1 MKAKSL
7 NIIIVGYNEESNLP
21 KCFEHLQ
28 YLQSKLDCRVIYI
41 DQSSDDNSAEIAR
54 KNEAEVYVHEN
65 KWYADPDKKWAV
77 ETLCSDGDWCMILD
91 CDEEVSDKLA
101 DKITLIV
108 EENKNNY
115 CYSVVRNT
123 FWMGIVIAK
132 TDQLRLFKKQSIE
145 ITDKIHNYINPKK
158 DYTHIKL
165 KEHLDEIDL
174 KFKQQEVFFFADKL
188 NKYSTIEANQF
199 FEEKNYNK
207 ATIVFN
213 LIRKPILRF
222 FGHGIVHKQFL
233 RGIPWLMVCKMM
245 AQYQWM
251 IYAKLYE
258 KKYIYYK

>member
-123 FWMGIVIAK
+123 FWMNTIVAK
-132 TDQLRLFKKQSIE
+132 TYQLRLFKKEAIN
-145 ITDKIHNYINPKK
+145 ITDVIHDYISPKENSI
-158 DYTHIKL
+158 HIKL
-165 KEHLDEIDL
+165 KEFLNEIDL
-174 KFKQQEVFFFADKL
+174 KFKWQEVSFFMDKL
-188 NKYSTIEANQF
+188 NKYSDIEINQINNF
-199 FEEKNYNK
+199 KQYNK
-207 ATIVFN
+207 IQIILN

-233 RGIPWLMVCKMM
+233 KGAPWLMNCTMM
-245 AQYQWM
+245 AQYQWL

-258 KKYIYYK
+258 KSRSA